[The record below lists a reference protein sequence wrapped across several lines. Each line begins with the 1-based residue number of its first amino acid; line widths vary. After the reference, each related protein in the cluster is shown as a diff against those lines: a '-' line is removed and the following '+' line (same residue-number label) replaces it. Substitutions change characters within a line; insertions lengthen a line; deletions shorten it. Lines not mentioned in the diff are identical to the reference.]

1 VDDSIEERVYALLVE
16 EVGVPREKLA
26 ANKTL
31 SHDLGM
37 EGDDAVEFFEKFGH
51 EFRVDL
57 SSLYED
63 WSKYFA
69 AEGMSPTVVLVMLG
83 PGALIGFGMEQ
94 LLASLPTWICFS
106 VGMLIW
112 LVPFFYFVRRRSR
125 RALQINV
132 QDLIDCANEG
142 RWSKLPPTRL
152 S

>member
-16 EVGVPREKLA
+16 GLSGPREKLA

-31 SHDLGM
+31 SHDLGL

-51 EFRVDL
+51 QFRVDF

-63 WSKYFA
+63 GSKYFA
-69 AEGMSPTVVLVMLG
+69 AEGVGPAIMLVMLG
-83 PGALIGFGMEQ
+83 PGALAGFGMEQ
-94 LLASLPTWICFS
+94 LFSSLPTWICFS

-112 LVPFFYFVRRRSR
+112 LVAFFYFVRRRSR
-125 RALQINV
+125 RALQISI
-132 QDLIDCANEG
+132 QDLIDCAHQG

-152 S
+152 

>member
-1 VDDSIEERVYALLVE
+1 VDDPIDERVYALLVE
-16 EVGVPREKLA
+16 ELCVPREKLA

-37 EGDDAVEFFEKFGH
+37 EGDDAVEFFEKFGN
-51 EFRVDL
+51 EFRVDF

-63 WSKYFA
+63 WNKYFA
-69 AEGMSPTVVLVMLG
+69 AEGVSPAVVLVILG

-94 LLASLPTWICFS
+94 LFAGLPSWICFF
-106 VGMLIW
+106 VGMSIW

-125 RALQINV
+125 RALQISI